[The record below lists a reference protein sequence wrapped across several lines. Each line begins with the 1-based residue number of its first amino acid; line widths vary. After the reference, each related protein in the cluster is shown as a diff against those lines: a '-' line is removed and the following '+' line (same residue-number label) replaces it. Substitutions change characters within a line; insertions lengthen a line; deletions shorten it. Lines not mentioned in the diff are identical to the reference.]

1 MFAGG
6 GELINF
12 NRHQNGFGIY
22 LWPFFTCNSDSHL
35 AKIKNYLKDFKV
47 GTQKNFM

>member
-1 MFAGG
+1 MDAGGG

-12 NRHQNGFGIY
+12 NRHPNGFGIY

-35 AKIKNYLKDFKV
+35 PKIKNDFKV
-47 GTQKNFM
+47 GTQMNFI